1 MATRRPRNEA
11 GELQCKECE
20 DWLPESE
27 FTVKKCHRSGYL
39 YPDRTC
45 KKCQAE
51 KMRIRRESLQERKA
65 PNPDLSKFMS
75 RSWV

>member
-1 MATRRPRNEA
+1 MAKRRPRNDN

-20 DWLPESE
+20 QWLPEPE
-27 FTVKKCHRSGYL
+27 FTVKKCHRGGYL

-51 KMRIRRESLQERKA
+51 KMRIRRESLEERRA
-65 PNPDLSKFMS
+65 PNPAMSEFMS
-75 RSWV
+75 RPWV